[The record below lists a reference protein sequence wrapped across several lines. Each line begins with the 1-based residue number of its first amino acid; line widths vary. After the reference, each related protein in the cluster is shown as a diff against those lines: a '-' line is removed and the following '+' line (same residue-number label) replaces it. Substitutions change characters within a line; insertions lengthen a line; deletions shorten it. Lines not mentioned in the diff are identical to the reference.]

1 MEILQADP
9 WFRVFLYLKLDVMRI
24 MRIIEGMRFKETEKR
39 LLADGWV
46 LKSQRGSHRQYV
58 HPVKPGRVTLP
69 SHTGDLDLRTV
80 KSTWKQAGINERR
93 TK

>member
-1 MEILQADP
+1 
-9 WFRVFLYLKLDVMRI
+9 
-24 MRIIEGMRFKETEKR
+24 MRIIRTIYVVRLKETEKR

-46 LKSQRGSHRQYV
+46 LKSQRGSHRQYA

>member
-1 MEILQADP
+1 
-9 WFRVFLYLKLDVMRI
+9 
-24 MRIIEGMRFKETEKR
+24 MRIIRTIYVVRFKETEKR

-58 HPVKPGRVTLP
+58 HPEKPGRVTLP